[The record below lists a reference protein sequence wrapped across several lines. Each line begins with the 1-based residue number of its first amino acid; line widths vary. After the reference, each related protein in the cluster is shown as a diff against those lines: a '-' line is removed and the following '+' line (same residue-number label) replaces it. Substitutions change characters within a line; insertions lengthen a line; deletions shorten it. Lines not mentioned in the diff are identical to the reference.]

1 MDENQQ
7 VEEALQE
14 SAVEEMNQEPE
25 APADPMYS
33 ADDLAKAR
41 AQEKEKLY
49 PTVEKLKEELATLK
63 QQAAEREA
71 EEAKRKEERKK
82 REAEAAKKKKEE
94 EEQELSAKE
103 LLAKKEQ
110 ELMQM
115 LEEERSEREKA
126 FALLEREREL
136 QKMMQYR
143 QQRMEQERD
152 NIIPELID
160 LVQGNSEEEIESS
173 ISALKEKSNR
183 IFESVAQAS
192 TQTRKDM
199 VGARVTS
206 PASGPLDNDSEQRTY
221 SPDDISEMSLE
232 DYAKNRARLLGDAS
246 NNSGQGLFG

>member
-7 VEEALQE
+7 VEEALQD
-14 SAVEEMNQEPE
+14 SNVEDTAEPTEMPTENT
-25 APADPMYS
+25 YT
-33 ADDLAKAR
+33 ADDLARVR

-49 PTVEKLKEELATLK
+49 PQVEKLKEELAQMKRL
-63 QQAAEREA
+63 QEEREA

-94 EEQELSAKE
+94 EEAELSAKE
-103 LLAKKEQ
+103 LLVKKEQ
-110 ELMQM
+110 ELMEQI
-115 LEEERSEREKA
+115 ETERAERERA
-126 FALLEREREL
+126 FALLEQERKL
-136 QKMMQYR
+136 QQLMQYR

-160 LVQGNSEEEIESS
+160 LVQGTSEEEIESS

-183 IFESVAQAS
+183 IFDSVAQAS
-192 TQTRKDM
+192 TQTRKEM

-221 SPDDISEMSLE
+221 SPDDISDMSLA
-232 DYAKNRARLLGDAS
+232 DYAKNRAKLLGDAGNS
-246 NNSGQGLFG
+246 SGQGLFG

>member
-7 VEEALQE
+7 VEETLQE
-14 SAVEEMNQEPE
+14 APVEESAPEQEV
-25 APADPMYS
+25 PAEVTYS

-49 PTVEKLKEELATLK
+49 PTVEKLKEELNSLK
-63 QQAAEREA
+63 QQASEREA

-82 REAEAAKKKKEE
+82 RDAEAAKKKKEE

-103 LLAKKEQ
+103 LLVKKEQ
-110 ELMQM
+110 ELMEQI
-115 LEEERSEREKA
+115 ETERAEREKA

-143 QQRMEQERD
+143 QSRMEQERD